1 MEDNDMED
9 EIYELIKNNPELQ
22 AVFTNTE
29 IDKIKAI
36 LATDL
41 SIDVKK
47 QAIEQ
52 LCLEDA
58 NENH

>member
-1 MEDNDMED
+1 MED